1 MSASYSSSFVSFGPM
16 KLNALALSLKHQI
29 DGIQHVDEECF
40 SAPHH
45 HEDRLF
51 AALHQSYFSL
61 KSKIKAASE
70 LEELIISLHPT
81 FTASDSREQ
90 SFFKMSCEAAILRYD
105 FVLLNELISEE
116 ASDALDAENFSA
128 LRKVANLAK
137 EYFQQEFDHIHQ
149 AYFTACSALCENP
162 ALENFHE
169 ILQRIKQVET
179 LYILSKEPIFDFSIV
194 KEKLLSL
201 QVKSNSLFAQ
211 EPQEHVQMQV
221 DKESRKRSAEE
232 ELFAPMTTLF
242 KSKASLS

>member
-29 DGIQHVDEECF
+29 DGIQHVDEEC
-40 SAPHH
+40 
-45 HEDRLF
+45 
-51 AALHQSYFSL
+51 
-61 KSKIKAASE
+61 
-70 LEELIISLHPT
+70 
-81 FTASDSREQ
+81 
-90 SFFKMSCEAAILRYD
+90 
-105 FVLLNELISEE
+105 
-116 ASDALDAENFSA
+116 FSA